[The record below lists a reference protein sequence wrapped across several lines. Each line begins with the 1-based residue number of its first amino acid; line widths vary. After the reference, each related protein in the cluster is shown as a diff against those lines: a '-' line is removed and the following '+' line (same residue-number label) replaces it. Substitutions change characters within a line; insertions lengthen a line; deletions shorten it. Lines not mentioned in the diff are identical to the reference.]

1 MEPPTTTH
9 QMNTKIIAIK
19 RHQTAPIYC
28 QPASPKPPNG
38 PKIAKPNK
46 PPKTTKTTPQP
57 NPKKNLSNQKTR
69 KTNKT
74 KRNTQMTE
82 KKMTKNVQFE
92 WAAQRWMKNETQ
104 KDTNH
109 KKGPEND
116 QINSKLIE

>member
-74 KRNTQMTE
+74 KPNTQMTE
-82 KKMTKNVQFE
+82 KK
-92 WAAQRWMKNETQ
+92 
-104 KDTNH
+104 
-109 KKGPEND
+109 ND
-116 QINSKLIE
+116 QKCSIWMSSATLDEKRDTERYQPQKGTRKWPNQ